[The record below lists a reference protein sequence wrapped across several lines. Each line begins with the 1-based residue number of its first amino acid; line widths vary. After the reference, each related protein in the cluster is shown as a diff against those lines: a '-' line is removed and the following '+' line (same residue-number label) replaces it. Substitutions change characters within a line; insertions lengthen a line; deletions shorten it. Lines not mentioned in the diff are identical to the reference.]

1 MSKIDFY
8 KISQDDVR
16 IGSPILWDIYDSNER
31 LLARKGF
38 VPQSEKQLETLIER
52 GLFVDAEEYRK
63 SQRTNDA
70 ITDINKKPQ
79 HHVLSMMGKALSIIQ
94 SVTLGIVAHAPLANS
109 SAEVMKVVG
118 ILNDAITTNPDIA
131 LACILFKQSAEG
143 YSNRHLMDAAILS
156 IMVARAMQIPSA
168 EADSIAAAALTMNIG
183 MLSLQE
189 DLQNRAEP
197 PTNEE
202 RVLIRNHPELSVK
215 LLKEAGVIDPNWLDH
230 VLNHHEHIDGS
241 GYPAGLSGD
250 NISDGAKI
258 IAVADRYTAMIAPR
272 KFRKA
277 MHPTQALRSL
287 LIDSDKTCDA
297 QITAF
302 FIKELGIYPPGCCVK
317 LASGEIAVVM
327 FKGIT
332 ATTPAVQAI
341 RNQLG
346 DALPYPENRNSG
358 TERFAIKE
366 GVLLEV
372 KDIPF
377 SMQHIWGAYAT

>member
-1 MSKIDFY
+1 VNKIDFH
-8 KISQDDVR
+8 KISLDDLQL
-16 IGSPILWDIYDSNER
+16 GSPIRWDIYDANER

-63 SQRTNDA
+63 SHLSNDVLTV
-70 ITDINKKPQ
+70 TDKKPQ

-94 SVTLGIVAHAPLANS
+94 NVTLGIVAHAPLANS
-109 SAEVMKVVG
+109 PTEVMKVVG
-118 ILNDAITTNPDIA
+118 LLNEAITTNPDIA
-131 LACILFKQSAEG
+131 LACILFKQTPEG

-156 IMVARAMQIPSA
+156 IMVARAMQIPAA

-183 MLSLQE
+183 MLRLQE

-197 PTNEE
+197 PTDEE
-202 RVLIRNHPELSVK
+202 RVLIHSHPELSVA
-215 LLKEAGVIDPNWLDH
+215 LLKEAGVTDQLWLAY
-230 VLNHHEHIDGS
+230 VLSHHEHIDGS
-241 GYPAGLSGD
+241 GYPTGMTGD

-272 KFRKA
+272 KYRKA
-277 MHPTQALRSL
+277 IHPMQALRSFL
-287 LIDSDKTCDA
+287 MDSGKTCDA
-297 QITAF
+297 KITTF
-302 FIKELGIYPPGCCVK
+302 FIKELGVYPPGCCVK
-317 LASGEIAVVM
+317 LVNGEIAIVI

-341 RNQLG
+341 KNQFG
-346 DALPYPENRNSG
+346 DTLPYPENRNSG
-358 TERFAIKE
+358 IERFAVKE

-372 KDIPF
+372 KDIPCT
-377 SMQHIWGAYAT
+377 MQQIWGAHAT

>member
-377 SMQHIWGAYAT
+377 SMQQIWGAYAT

>member
-1 MSKIDFY
+1 VNKIDFH
-8 KISQDDVR
+8 KISLDDLQ
-16 IGSPILWDIYDSNER
+16 IGSPIRWDIYDANER

-63 SQRTNDA
+63 SHLAHET
-70 ITDINKKPQ
+70 ITDADKIPK
-79 HHVLSMMGKALSIIQ
+79 HHVLSLIGKAQSIIQ
-94 SVTLGIVAHAPLANS
+94 SITLGIVAHAPMENTP
-109 SAEVMKVVG
+109 AEVMKVVG

-131 LACILFKQSAEG
+131 LACILFKQTPEG

-156 IMVARAMQIPSA
+156 IMVARAMQIPAS
-168 EADSIAAAALTMNIG
+168 DIGSIAAAALTMNIG
-183 MLSLQE
+183 MLCLQE

-197 PTNEE
+197 PTDEE
-202 RVLIRNHPELSVK
+202 RALIRKHPELSVA
-215 LLKEAGVIDPNWLDH
+215 LLKEAGVTDQLWLAY

-241 GYPAGLSGD
+241 GYPTGITGD
-250 NISDGAKI
+250 SISNSAKI

-272 KFRKA
+272 KYRKA

-287 LIDSDKTCDA
+287 LLDDGKTCDA
-297 QITAF
+297 KITAF

-317 LASGEIAVVM
+317 LVNGETAVVM

-341 RNQLG
+341 KNQFG
-346 DALPYPENRNSG
+346 DTLPYPENRNSG
-358 TERFAIKE
+358 IERFAVKE

-377 SMQHIWGAYAT
+377 TMQQIWGAHAT

>member
-1 MSKIDFY
+1 MNKIDFH
-8 KISQDDVR
+8 KISLDDLR
-16 IGSPILWDIYDSNER
+16 IGSPILWDIYDASER

-38 VPQSEKQLETLIER
+38 VPQSEKQLETLVER
-52 GLFVDAEEYRK
+52 GLFADAEEYRK
-63 SQRTNDA
+63 SHLTNDVL
-70 ITDINKKPQ
+70 TDTDKKAQ
-79 HHVLSMMGKALSIIQ
+79 HHVLSMIGKALSIIQ
-94 SVTLGIVAHAPLANS
+94 SVTLGIVAHAPLSNS
-109 SAEVMKVVG
+109 PEEVMKVVG
-118 ILNDAITTNPDIA
+118 ILNEAITTNPDIA
-131 LACILFKQSAEG
+131 LACILFKQTAEG

-156 IMVARAMQIPSA
+156 IMVARAMQIPAA

-183 MLSLQE
+183 MLRLQE

-197 PTNEE
+197 PTDEE
-202 RVLIRNHPELSVK
+202 RVLIHNHPELSVT
-215 LLKEAGVIDPNWLDH
+215 LLKEAGVTDSIWLAH

-241 GYPAGLSGD
+241 GYPAGKGGD
-250 NISDGAKI
+250 NISEGAKI

-277 MHPTQALRSL
+277 IHPTQALRSL
-287 LIDSDKTCDA
+287 LMDGGKTCDA
-297 QITAF
+297 KITAF

-332 ATTPAVQAI
+332 ATTPAVQVI
-341 RNQLG
+341 KNQFG
-346 DALPYPENRNSG
+346 DTLPYPENRNSG
-358 TERFAIKE
+358 TERFAVQE

-377 SMQHIWGAYAT
+377 TMQQIWGAYAT